1 MPARFPVENIPPQ
14 PDFSFESELWE
25 RGYRLV
31 AGIDEAGRGALA
43 GPVAAGVLIFPPQPD
58 LASRLDG
65 VRDSK
70 QMTPLAR
77 QHWAARLNNLAL
89 DSAVGFATNG
99 EIDQLGIVPATRLA
113 IQRALEQIKLPIQ
126 HLLVDYL
133 KLPDSQIPY
142 TALVKGDARSL
153 SIAAASILAKTARDA
168 HMCDLDRQFPGYG
181 LALHKGYG
189 TLMHRQAI
197 IRLGRSMVH
206 RISFNF
212 EKNEADL

>member
-1 MPARFPVENIPPQ
+1 
-14 PDFSFESELWE
+14 
-25 RGYRLV
+25 
-31 AGIDEAGRGALA
+31 
-43 GPVAAGVLIFPPQPD
+43 
-58 LASRLDG
+58 
-65 VRDSK
+65 
-70 QMTPLAR
+70 MTPFAR